1 VTTRGRFITFEGGEG
16 VGKTTQI
23 RALATYLE
31 EKNIPT
37 VLTREPGGTEGGEII
52 RNIVLEGAT
61 DRWDP
66 MTELLLIYAA
76 RRDHVMRVV
85 RPALQKGQWV
95 LCDRFADSSIVYQG
109 VVRGLGSETVRRLH
123 RLSLGNFWPDLTILL
138 DMDAYEGLSRADRRD
153 ADASFRFERMG
164 EEFHKK
170 VRQAFLNLADDDKSR
185 FAVVNAA
192 ASEEDVSANIFA
204 SVDARLLSK
213 KS

>member
-1 VTTRGRFITFEGGEG
+1 MTTRGRFITFEGGEG

-23 RALATYLE
+23 RALASYLE

-85 RPALQKGQWV
+85 RPALQKGHWV

-138 DMDAYEGLSRADRRD
+138 DMDAFEGLSRADQRD

-164 EEFHKK
+164 EEFHHK

-192 ASEEDVSANIFA
+192 AAPEDVSANIFA

-213 KS
+213 KL